1 MGETIHSLHKTTLIP
16 GGSELLVYTT
26 LSGTVGIMV
35 LFTSR
40 EVFYAEGVLWSVCYY
55 LFQDIDF
62 FQHLEMHMHSEL
74 QSLVGRDHLS
84 FRSYYLPIKVR
95 LKSHV
100 VIISCCY
107 VCYFRV

>member
-1 MGETIHSLHKTTLIP
+1 MCSYYVGETIHSLHKTTLIP
-16 GGSELLVYTT
+16 GGTELLVYTT

-40 EVFYAEGVLWSVCYY
+40 EVEKRSVID
-55 LFQDIDF
+55 LHIIIILILQDIDF

-84 FRSYYLPIKVR
+84 FRSYYLPVKVS
-95 LKSHV
+95 LVDV
-100 VIISCCY
+100 VA
-107 VCYFRV
+107 VT